1 MAGHC
6 RKFNTG
12 VPLIGYLVRLIAL
25 QITIGQVARCK
36 DTDNSLRTQ
45 FNSNRSSRADF
56 GGALDPRFTMRLR
69 KRRLGNAVG
78 LAGASDVHEQ
88 LRFAKTGCLALAE
101 SNTRTHFVVAS

>member
-56 GGALDPRFTMRLR
+56 EGAFDARLTMWLR
-69 KRRLGNAVG
+69 NDAVPEGVVIVRKG
-78 LAGASDVHEQ
+78 LQTSQ
-88 LRFAKTGCLALAE
+88 
-101 SNTRTHFVVAS
+101 